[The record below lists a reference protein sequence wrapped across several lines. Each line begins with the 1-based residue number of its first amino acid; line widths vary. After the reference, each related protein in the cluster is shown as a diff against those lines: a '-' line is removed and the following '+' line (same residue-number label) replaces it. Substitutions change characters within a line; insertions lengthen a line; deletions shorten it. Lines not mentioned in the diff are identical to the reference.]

1 MARDKYG
8 FLWIATRD
16 GLNRYDGYS
25 VIPFYTPERALGL
38 QEDNYFNALYYN
50 GGDSLFV
57 AVFNTLYVFSLVRY
71 EFSVLP
77 VETGVS
83 ARENGDIFDI
93 YPDGRTGL
101 YLCSFESGFLHY
113 EFSSQKT
120 TRISGTGN
128 WNANVSTSHIS
139 TVISG
144 KNGIFWIG
152 TFGGGLVRSEPGTG
166 SVNSFKWNPALT
178 GFDYNNTVRSLAWK
192 NQTTLY
198 VGTWGHGLYEFD
210 TRSETFRRIWLDEH
224 PPEKYPYN
232 DIRCLMRDDDGSV
245 WFGTNGGGL
254 YCLGENGS
262 VQDHFTKGSSGF
274 SFIADNDIYAIYK
287 ERTGIYWIGTDG
299 AGVQRVN
306 LNLRTIRQDN
316 LTGDRGLKLTNEDIH
331 EVTVDRRGKLWVGS
345 NGRGIMIFS
354 PGNPVPERLEAGSDK
369 NKTLG
374 DNTVYTLA
382 EDQRGRMWI
391 GTNSG
396 GLQLYNP
403 DKKEF
408 QTLRGT
414 AKGTFSL
421 VYTIFPDSRGNVWFS
436 SYSGNFRYNHPGE
449 TPSPEDLD
457 TLLNDLPQG
466 TSIQDFFE
474 DPAGNIWMGTNSSG
488 VFRYSSA
495 TGKTVPLKDLVTG
508 SPQFI
513 PQNVTGLSGDRKGR
527 IWIAGGGSGLFC
539 FSPETGNLDH
549 FTESDG
555 LMSNNVVGIE
565 TDLSGTLWLA
575 SPTGITQVVPEE
587 TQKGELRIR
596 IFKFGEQ
603 DGISNEMLNKFASCM
618 GPDGRLYFGGTS
630 GITSFMPQDI
640 PGQTELLP
648 VIPTRILVNAREF
661 GTVFPELDPNP
672 VYLELLELGPEHQ
685 ILTIEVASPDLSNG
699 SKLSYQY
706 FLEGFST
713 AWTTAGTQRS
723 LTFTSLPSGDYV
735 LKVKAGFSPGEM
747 TAGHYQLRIRV
758 NPPLYAT
765 WWAIA
770 VYAMVLA
777 GAIVFYVQSKSKR
790 LQREKSLLESQV
802 YARTQELIHTTDEL
816 KLTNEALNLQT
827 ERLKRL
833 DQKKTELFTNISHE
847 FRTPLTLILSPLEE
861 LASKSPQP
869 EVQLMLKN
877 ALRMNRL
884 INQLLA
890 IAKADSGEIG
900 FHPKMYP
907 FSEFISGL
915 VSEFAVH
922 AAGQHRS
929 VTELYPESPVF
940 LQFDPD
946 LMEKI
951 VSNLLSNSFKF
962 TRPGDEIRIVVSVK
976 PAENGEVNQVGL
988 LVEDSGIGIPKEI
1001 QPFLFDRFFQA
1012 ESDLRRSYE
1021 GSGIGLALV
1030 KELVTLHSGRIVLE
1044 SEPEKGTQIQVWFRQ
1059 GEPATPEPLPS
1070 AWSRSIRREIP
1081 DLIDI
1086 SAGTENP
1093 ESEPGL
1099 PEPRKVL
1106 LVEDHPD
1113 LQNYLAQIFSRYQVL
1128 VAGNGEDGLKKAE
1141 TFIPDLVIS
1150 DVMMPVMDGY
1160 ELVKRLKSGRS
1171 TSHIPVLLLTAK
1183 SSMESRLTGIDLG
1196 ADAYLGKPFQN
1207 AELLAVAENL
1217 IRSRVMLRSYYQE
1230 ILNPAEV
1237 KPEQPPEATE
1247 EPFVRKVIDIIQ
1259 AQMTDP
1265 RFDVESLASLVF
1277 LSRSQ
1282 LTRKL
1287 TATLGI
1293 GPNQLIRT
1301 LRLKKAKSILEA
1313 GEQNVTETA
1322 YSVGITNLAYFSKIY
1337 KEEFGHSPNEA

>member
-16 GLNRYDGYS
+16 GINRYDGYS
-25 VIPFYTPERALGL
+25 VIPFYTPERAQGL

-93 YPDGRTGL
+93 YPDGTKGL
-101 YLCSFESGFLHY
+101 YICSFESGFLHFD
-113 EFSSQKT
+113 FSTGKT

-128 WNANVSTSHIS
+128 WAANVSTSHIS
-139 TVISG
+139 TAIRG
-144 KNGIFWIG
+144 ENGIFWIG
-152 TFGGGLVRSEPGTG
+152 TFGGGLARYDQGTG
-166 SVNSFKWNPALT
+166 SVKSFKWNPALT

-192 NQTTLY
+192 NQSILY

-210 TRSETFRRIWLDEH
+210 TRSETFRRLWLDEH

-254 YCLGENGS
+254 YRLGEDGR
-262 VQDHFTKGSSGF
+262 VKDHFTKTGSGF

-287 ERTGIYWIGTDG
+287 EKNGIYWIGTDG
-299 AGVQRVN
+299 AGVRQIN
-306 LNLRTIRQDN
+306 LNLKTIRQDN
-316 LTGDRGLKLTNEDIH
+316 LTGDRGLKLSNEDIH
-331 EVTVDRRGKLWVGS
+331 EVTVDHRGKLWVGS

-396 GLQLYNP
+396 GLQLYYP
-403 DKKEF
+403 DKKQF
-408 QTLRGT
+408 LTLRGNT
-414 AKGTFSL
+414 RGTFSL

-457 TLLNDLPQG
+457 TLLTGFPQG
-466 TSIQDFFE
+466 TSIQDFLE
-474 DPAGNIWMGTNSSG
+474 DSAGNIWMGTNSSG
-488 VFRYSSA
+488 VFRYSAS
-495 TGKTVPLKDLVTG
+495 TGKTSQLKDLVTG

-527 IWIAGGGSGLFC
+527 IWMAGGGSGLFC
-539 FSPETGNLDH
+539 FSPETGTLSH
-549 FTESDG
+549 FTEADG
-555 LMSNNVVGIE
+555 LLSNNVVGIE
-565 TDLSGTLWLA
+565 TDHSGTVWLA
-575 SPTGITQVVPEE
+575 APTGLTQVIPEQTLE
-587 TQKGELRIR
+587 GGLRIR
-596 IFKFGEQ
+596 AFKYTEP
-603 DGISNEMLNKFASCM
+603 DGISNEMLNKFASCK
-618 GPDGRLYFGGTS
+618 GPDGRLYFGGTG
-630 GITSFMPQDI
+630 GITSFMPQDL
-640 PGQTELLP
+640 PGQTEPLP
-648 VIPTRILVNAREF
+648 IIPTRILVNAREF
-661 GTVFPELDPNP
+661 GQVFPDLDPNP
-672 VYLELLELGPEHQ
+672 VSLDLLELGPEHQ

-699 SKLSYQY
+699 SKLNYQY
-706 FLEGFST
+706 FLDGFST
-713 AWTTAGTQRS
+713 SWTTAGTQRT
-723 LTFTSLPSGDYV
+723 LTFTSLPPGEYV
-735 LKVKAGFSPGEM
+735 LKVKAGFSPGELSSRP
-747 TAGHYQLRIRV
+747 YQLRIRV
-758 NPPLYAT
+758 HPPVYAS
-765 WWAIA
+765 WWA
-770 VYAMVLA
+770 LA
-777 GAIVFYVQSKSKR
+777 GYSLIFIGAVAFYVQSKSKR

-802 YARTQELIHTTDEL
+802 YARTQELIQTTDEL

-900 FHPKMYP
+900 FHPKTYP
-907 FSEFISGL
+907 FSDFISGL

-929 VTELYPESPVF
+929 VTELYPETPVF

-976 PAENGEVNQVGL
+976 PTDGSDVIQVGL

-1044 SEPEKGTQIQVWFRQ
+1044 SEPGKGTQIQVWFPL
-1059 GEPATPEPLPS
+1059 GKPAAAEQLPPE
-1070 AWSRSIRREIP
+1070 WSRSIKREIP

-1086 SAGTENP
+1086 SAGTEP
-1093 ESEPGL
+1093 TESEPGI

-1113 LQNYLAQIFSRYQVL
+1113 LQNYLAQIFGKYQVL
-1128 VAGNGEDGLKKAE
+1128 VAGNGEEGLEKAE
-1141 TFIPDLVIS
+1141 AFIPDLVIS
-1150 DVMMPVMDGY
+1150 DVMMPLMDGY

-1183 SSMESRLTGIDLG
+1183 SSMESRLTGIGLG

-1217 IRSRVMLRSYYQE
+1217 IRSRVSLRSYYQE
-1230 ILNPAEV
+1230 ILNPAEAE
-1237 KPEQPPEATE
+1237 PEPPPEATE
-1247 EPFVRKVIDIIQ
+1247 EPFVRKVIEIIQ
-1259 AQMTDP
+1259 VQMTDS

-1287 TATLGI
+1287 TATLGM
-1293 GPNQLIRT
+1293 GPNQLIRA

-1313 GEQNVTETA
+1313 GELNVTETA

-1337 KEEFGHSPNEA
+1337 REEFGHSPNEA